1 MYNIYKNV
9 LLPKF
14 FFFFL
19 GGDFSGLPPLHMK
32 PCWLPH
38 SLNPRLS
45 VLSHNLGEKLQD
57 KIWNGN
63 ARFESGSLIPGPLQN
78 SRLFVW
84 QNGIGTG
91 CHGIGLYFLC
101 SDGVKTDDIQNSAVL
116 SANGQRRQDTH
127 MIYVVSLTPK
137 PGFCVFAHGL
147 CMRRMIVCS
156 GCHFENKN
164 CRYKLY
170 IWRVLWTKPRW
181 MLMKME
187 LSGWSK
193 LPRTHDKSA

>member
-1 MYNIYKNV
+1 MYCCQI
-9 LLPKF
+9 F
-14 FFFFL
+14 FFWEGG

-45 VLSHNLGEKLQD
+45 VLSHDLGENLQD

-84 QNGIGTG
+84 QNDIGTG

-101 SDGVKTDDIQNSAVL
+101 RDGVKTDDIQNSAVL

-127 MIYVVSLTPK
+127 MIYVVILTPK
-137 PGFCVFAHGL
+137 PGFCIL
-147 CMRRMIVCS
+147 CMRRLIS
-156 GCHFENKN
+156 DF
-164 CRYKLY
+164 
-170 IWRVLWTKPRW
+170 
-181 MLMKME
+181 
-187 LSGWSK
+187 
-193 LPRTHDKSA
+193 PRTRFVDSSCIHEGSYEPNQGRCWWRWSCLAGQSCHVHMTRAHNNGRLE